1 MSRWGSLFAIGLV
14 VIAGVGAWT
23 PAPVRAESFQRPT
36 DCKVGMRVKDRAGQT
51 GTVVRFDASW
61 SYCYVRMDGSG
72 SEVGYLYS
80 LLDGIGGGGNGGG
93 APSGL
98 PAGVYECYGNGDAVQ
113 APVRITG
120 PGHYSLGGSAGSF
133 SIGAGG
139 KIVWASGPLKGY
151 SGKVMSGG
159 RIGIGDT
166 PEDFYPTSCD
176 LNRSLR

>member
-1 MSRWGSLFAIGLV
+1 MSRWRSLFALGLAV
-14 VIAGVGAWT
+14 TAGIGAW
-23 PAPVRAESFQRPT
+23 APVRAESLQRPT
-36 DCKVGMRVKDRAGQT
+36 DCKVGMRVKDHAGQT

-80 LLDGIGGGGNGGG
+80 LLESAGGGGAAAAG
-93 APSGL
+93 AL
-98 PAGVYECYGNGDAVQ
+98 PAGVYECYGNGEAVQ

-120 PGHYSLGGSAGSF
+120 PGRYSLGGSAGGF
-133 SIGAGG
+133 SIGGGG

-151 SGKVMSGG
+151 SGKVLSGG

-166 PEDFYPTSCD
+166 AEDFYPTSCD

>member
-1 MSRWGSLFAIGLV
+1 MPRWGLLFALGLTMGAGIG
-14 VIAGVGAWT
+14 
-23 PAPVRAESFQRPT
+23 APVRAASLQHPT
-36 DCKVGMRVKDRAGQT
+36 DCKVGMRVKDHGGQT
-51 GTVVRFDASW
+51 GTVTRFDASW

-80 LLDGIGGGGNGGG
+80 LLEAAGGGSG
-93 APSGL
+93 APASGL
-98 PAGVYECYGNGDAVQ
+98 RSGVYECYGNGEAVQ
-113 APVRITG
+113 APIRITG
-120 PGHYSLGGSAGSF
+120 PGRYAMGGSAGTF

-151 SGKVMSGG
+151 SGRVLSDG

-176 LNRSLR
+176 LNRTLR